1 MGADSQHTPAEIKS
15 HIFCQKPGRFFLRLQ
30 VDDRPGV
37 LASIASVLGNNDV
50 SIAQM
55 IQKNKD
61 GDLAEIVVV
70 TSKVREGN
78 FNDAMM
84 IIEGMSVVHK
94 VSALIRVYGD

>member
-1 MGADSQHTPAEIKS
+1 
-15 HIFCQKPGRFFLRLQ
+15 
-30 VDDRPGV
+30 
-37 LASIASVLGNNDV
+37 
-50 SIAQM
+50 M

-78 FNDAMM
+78 FNDALM

>member
-1 MGADSQHTPAEIKS
+1 M
-15 HIFCQKPGRFFLRLQ
+15 
-30 VDDRPGV
+30 
-37 LASIASVLGNNDV
+37 LGNNDV

>member
-1 MGADSQHTPAEIKS
+1 MQN
-15 HIFCQKPGRFFLRLQ
+15 IFSGLS
-30 VDDRPGV
+30 G
-37 LASIASVLGNNDV
+37 LGNNDV

>member
-1 MGADSQHTPAEIKS
+1 MDS
-15 HIFCQKPGRFFLRLQ
+15 RFFLRLQ

-84 IIEGMSVVHK
+84 IIEDMSVVHK

>member
-1 MGADSQHTPAEIKS
+1 MDS
-15 HIFCQKPGRFFLRLQ
+15 RFFLRLQ

>member
-1 MGADSQHTPAEIKS
+1 MES
-15 HIFCQKPGRFFLRLQ
+15 RFFLRLQ